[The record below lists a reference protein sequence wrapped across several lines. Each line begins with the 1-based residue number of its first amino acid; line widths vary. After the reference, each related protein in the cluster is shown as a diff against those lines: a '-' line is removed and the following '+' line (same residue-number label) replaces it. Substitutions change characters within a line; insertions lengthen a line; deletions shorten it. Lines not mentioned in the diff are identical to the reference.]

1 MRHVLSILLQNESG
15 ALARVAT
22 MFASRGFNIESLS
35 VAPTEDET
43 VSRLTLVT
51 SGPDDVLA
59 QVNKQL
65 AKLVDVVAIADRT
78 TVDHVERELAL
89 LKLRADGSVGADA
102 WRDRVEDLGGRILD
116 DEPDYVLVEV
126 TGTEADVDG
135 FIERLPPEIRMV
147 TVVRSG
153 PLAVTRGGGSLG
165 EEFDLGLE

>member
-22 MFASRGFNIESLS
+22 MFASRGFNIDSLS
-35 VAPTEDET
+35 VAPTEDDT

-51 SGPDDVLA
+51 SGPDDVLT

-89 LKLRADGSVGADA
+89 VKLRVDGSGAGDL
-102 WRDRVEDLGGRILD
+102 RSRVEDVGGRILD
-116 DEPDYVLVEV
+116 DEPDYVLVEI
-126 TGTEADVDG
+126 TGTEAEVDR
-135 FIERLPPEIRMV
+135 FVERLPPDARMV
-147 TVVRSG
+147 TIVRSG
-153 PLAVTRGGGSLG
+153 PLAITRGGGSLG
-165 EEFDLGLE
+165 EEFDLGID